1 MPQSIFTR
9 IKSLISLCVIGSC
22 LSFNAFAS
30 ECHREGRWLNPGT
43 KEFTSTAKFIPTMRD
58 QQVILLGEQHD
69 IAEHHRWQL
78 QTISALFALREDI
91 VLGFEMFPR
100 RVQPALD
107 QWVAGNLSETQFL
120 KQSDWS
126 KVWGYDSALYM
137 PIFHFAR
144 INKIPMLALNVDRA
158 TVRSASK
165 KGLAQMSEDE
175 RQGVSL
181 PAPASADYLE
191 LLANTF
197 GGHGHGDAAIEET
210 IKDERFLRFVD
221 AQLLWDRAMAE
232 QLAKAVKSERTPL
245 IIGVMGTGHIIDH
258 FGVPHQLADLGIQH
272 TRVLLPGNSDIP
284 CSEITART
292 ADGIFGLSHYKE
304 PHSDN
309 KLLLGVHLLNEN
321 GAVKIARVVEKS
333 IAESSGLKQGDTFV
347 TIAGKIVN
355 SADDVVTTV
364 QAMSAGTWL
373 PIEVKRDGEL
383 LKLVAKFPA
392 EATVNDSKS
401 AN

>member
-1 MPQSIFTR
+1 MLFRS
-9 IKSLISLCVIGSC
+9 
-22 LSFNAFAS
+22 
-30 ECHREGRWLNPGT
+30 
-43 KEFTSTAKFIPTMRD
+43 
-58 QQVILLGEQHD
+58 
-69 IAEHHRWQL
+69 QL
-78 QTISALFALREDI
+78 QTISALFTLREDI

-120 KQSDWS
+120 EQADWS

-144 INKIPMLALNVDRA
+144 INKIPMLALNIDRSA
-158 TVRSASK
+158 VRSASK

-210 IKDERFLRFVD
+210 IKDEHFLRFVD

-232 QLAKAVKSERTPL
+232 QLANVVRSKQAPL
-245 IIGVMGTGHIIDH
+245 VIGIMGTGHIVER
-258 FGVPHQLADLGIQH
+258 FGVPHQLADLGIGQ
-272 TRVLLPGNSDIP
+272 TRVLLPGNDDIP
-284 CSEITART
+284 CNEITART
-292 ADGIFGLSHYKE
+292 ADGIFGLSRYKE
-304 PHSDN
+304 SPADK

-321 GAVKIARVVEKS
+321 GAIKITQVVEKS
-333 IAESSGLKQGDTFV
+333 VAETSGLKLGDTFIR
-347 TIAGKIVN
+347 IAGRIVD
-355 SADDVVTTV
+355 SVDDVVTTV
-364 QAMSAGTWL
+364 QAMHADTWL
-373 PIEVKRDGEL
+373 PIEVNRDGES

-392 EATVNDSKS
+392 EVPVNDSETPD
-401 AN
+401 